1 MNDNADNSMQKSPEN
16 WERTCMEMCP
26 GVNLYTVPD
35 ASIFIANKPV
45 DMPAGQHSHSEYEF
59 MMPLSDSVSSVI
71 DDSTIILGVSASSF
85 EPERAVTRQEMAAM
99 MYRFMEHLELLFT
112 NDNNEFTDDNL
123 IDAWAKES
131 IMQLKGTGI
140 ISGRTDN
147 KFDPYGVSTRAEVA
161 AVLRRLIE
169 YVLK

>member
-1 MNDNADNSMQKSPEN
+1 MYGADLA
-16 WERTCMEMCP
+16 
-26 GVNLYTVPD
+26 LYTGYSFEDVPRD
-35 ASIFIANKPV
+35 IYYAPYVKWAAESGV
-45 DMPAGQHSHSEYEF
+45 
-59 MMPLSDSVSSVI
+59 
-71 DDSTIILGVSASSF
+71 ILGVSASSF

-99 MYRFMEHLELLFT
+99 MYRFMDHLGLSFT

-131 IMQLKGTGI
+131 IMQLKGMGI
-140 ISGRTDN
+140 ISGRADN

-169 YVLK
+169 YFLK